1 MALTLQQLQNLDLGY
16 ISGANL
22 LQFCPAQLLLNQ
34 SAIGIDFNDSLLIS
48 QTEMI
53 SELSNQYDF
62 TAEYLKLSTANPD
75 TREQLVLK
83 LTTIGTIINILGSMA
98 GVNDQ
103 MQYWFKW
110 YSDNIEKINKPV
122 AHAPIEDYNDDR
134 LHNIY
139 HTQIVEPQNAAEA
152 ISNTY
157 TFCILKG
164 LNKAPKLELDTSYR
178 SDSILSNKD
187 IDFLVTPHGCWGE
200 PHKACIENNIPLV
213 VVDENTTCYS
223 EGFTYPEVNG
233 IIHVENYLECAGL
246 ISCMSAGVDYKTVL

>member
-1 MALTLQQLQNLDLGY
+1 MALTLQQLQSLDLGY
-16 ISGANL
+16 ISGSNL

-110 YSDNIEKINKPV
+110 YSDNIEKIKKRSRKLGLPIAV
-122 AHAPIEDYNDDR
+122 CWQLADAKLIHARFSSETDYPGWINR
-134 LHNIY
+134 QKFI
-139 HTQIVEPQNAAEA
+139 
-152 ISNTY
+152 
-157 TFCILKG
+157 
-164 LNKAPKLELDTSYR
+164 
-178 SDSILSNKD
+178 
-187 IDFLVTPHGCWGE
+187 
-200 PHKACIENNIPLV
+200 
-213 VVDENTTCYS
+213 
-223 EGFTYPEVNG
+223 
-233 IIHVENYLECAGL
+233 
-246 ISCMSAGVDYKTVL
+246 

>member
-1 MALTLQQLQNLDLGY
+1 MKAMFNEDGSAGGVHSGVDNLIEQIEDLEFDALAIQTPIDCDYEVAKNYWDKGGRS
-16 ISGANL
+16 INPWGAVERIV
-22 LQFCPAQLLLNQ
+22 
-34 SAIGIDFNDSLLIS
+34 SKLI
-48 QTEMI
+48 
-53 SELSNQYDF
+53 
-62 TAEYLKLSTANPD
+62 A
-75 TREQLVLK
+75 
-83 LTTIGTIINILGSMA
+83 
-98 GVNDQ
+98 
-103 MQYWFKW
+103 
-110 YSDNIEKINKPV
+110 EKINKPV